1 MTRGKDPS
9 YCTSHWKYDIIYTQ
23 FELKIQNNVTERRP
37 CNRPHW
43 WIAPLFPPLHFP
55 PLGMLQREIQMMTLS
70 SSFFAQLLPETPE
83 QLLVEHC
90 LNLLQENLVG
100 KSDLKDG
107 KLWKHYIPLI
117 LLSV

>member
-1 MTRGKDPS
+1 M
-9 YCTSHWKYDIIYTQ
+9 KYIYAQ
-23 FELKIQNNVTERRP
+23 FELKVQNNVTERRP

-43 WIAPLFPPLHFP
+43 WTVPLFPPLHFP

-90 LNLLQENLVG
+90 LNLLQDNLVE
-100 KSDLKDG
+100 KAN
-107 KLWKHYIPLI
+107 
-117 LLSV
+117 